1 MLYFAALA
9 FIGLACAAFRWQVMF
24 CVASLVF
31 IICCI
36 ILSIQGALLWSAVL
50 TASTS
55 FIVVQISYVLGGAL
69 LSLRLRRVEA
79 KKNLK
84 V

>member
-1 MLYFAALA
+1 MLYYAALA
-9 FIGLACAAFRWQVMF
+9 FIGLACAAFRWQIMF
-24 CVASLVF
+24 CAASLVF
-31 IICCI
+31 IICCV
-36 ILSIQGALLWSAVL
+36 ILPIQGALFWTTVL
-50 TASTS
+50 TAAAS

-69 LSLRLRRVEA
+69 ASLRLRRVEA